1 MPTTGSVMQS
11 PSQEHG
17 QCRNPSSREFIVV
30 DMSDGSFGNSHFF
43 RLQYP
48 HIEPHQ
54 DDQDWRIDVEDLQ
67 RRLSSVNST
76 EWKVGQWKVTELIAV
91 HHIAYIPLALR
102 HSMPCNRRVARSST
116 RHASSHPECCG
127 RGRVER

>member
-1 MPTTGSVMQS
+1 MPTTGLVTQS

-17 QCRNPSSREFIVV
+17 PCRNPSSREYTVV
-30 DMSDGSFGNSHFF
+30 DISDGSFGNSHFF

-67 RRLSSVNST
+67 RRLSTVNST
-76 EWKVGQWKVTELIAV
+76 EWKVGHWMVTELTV
-91 HHIAYIPLALR
+91 VYHFAYIPLAL
-102 HSMPCNRRVARSST
+102 
-116 RHASSHPECCG
+116 
-127 RGRVER
+127 